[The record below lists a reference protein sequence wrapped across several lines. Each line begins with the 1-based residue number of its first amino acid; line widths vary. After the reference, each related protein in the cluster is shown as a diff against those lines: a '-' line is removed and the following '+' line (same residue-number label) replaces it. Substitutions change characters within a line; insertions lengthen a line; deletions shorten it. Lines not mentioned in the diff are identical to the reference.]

1 MLIDEL
7 SSSDTGSIV
16 ASGKMYP
23 MGVSGGR
30 KLTFLP
36 HTLLHWLNIY

>member
-7 SSSDTGSIV
+7 NSSDT
-16 ASGKMYP
+16 GKMYP
-23 MGVSGGR
+23 MGVNGGR